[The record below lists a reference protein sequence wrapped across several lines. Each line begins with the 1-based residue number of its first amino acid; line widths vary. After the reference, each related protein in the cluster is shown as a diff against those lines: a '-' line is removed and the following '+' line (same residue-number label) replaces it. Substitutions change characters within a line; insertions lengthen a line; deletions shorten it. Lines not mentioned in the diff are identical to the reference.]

1 MSRTAVDLFVHIV
14 FCTKKR
20 APYIH
25 PSIESRLHS
34 YLVGI
39 AQKRKTKILRI
50 NGMEDHIH
58 ILINLHPSVALS
70 DLIKELKA
78 YSTSWMKKNGY
89 SIFAWQRG
97 YGGFSYSKSMIGDVM
112 NYIEKQKEHHR
123 KTTLRDELNFIKQ
136 KWGIEWDWEND
147 DDDDD

>member
-97 YGGFSYSKSMIGDVM
+97 YGGFFDFKIGQFKVRNGGERFEFDV
-112 NYIEKQKEHHR
+112 E
-123 KTTLRDELNFIKQ
+123 F
-136 KWGIEWDWEND
+136 GVSV
-147 DDDDD
+147 